1 MGNCEGQQKADI
13 DFIYQN
19 CKGPNKIHAKDS
31 FWAKS
36 EPQDGQNS
44 YAQWPGYKSFTSMPK
59 KTASW
64 KDTKEK
70 KWDWILQESWFTV
83 RIFRWENVHSG
94 CCSEQPRSAKVL

>member
-70 KWDWILQESWFTV
+70 KMRLNTS
-83 RIFRWENVHSG
+83 RIMVH
-94 CCSEQPRSAKVL
+94 C